1 MILGINRMTSMNF
14 IKKWCLH
21 RRWLRRYR
29 LAWKLAIIKED
40 EHPDFYEHDIEY
52 WVQQELKVLKQ
63 KTL

>member
-1 MILGINRMTSMNF
+1 MNF

-21 RRWLRRYR
+21 RRWIRRYR

-40 EHPDFYEHDIEY
+40 EHPDFYERDIEY